1 MHTANSKACA
11 GPFSSDVCALIRAC
25 GCVVQIGM
33 GGDLGGV
40 AWMPWIAAKK
50 LKESKM

>member
-1 MHTANSKACA
+1 MC
-11 GPFSSDVCALIRAC
+11 DVN
-25 GCVVQIGM
+25 GM